1 MLQNIETYFTTVVI
15 LVHLAQ
21 LCLHLR
27 SKTKDQS
34 FNNFEKISYKKLSVN
49 QAKHFDL
56 FVCQELC
63 FYSTGVDLKF
73 FVGLKSFQAFQD
85 TGPRPGNSLK
95 SPIVTCIQRLFTCN
109 VRSQNH
115 SDHFHDGD
123 RLFNF
128 QQQDRNRNS
137 RQLAGLETTIQYT
150 NILVQNI
157 VNV

>member
-63 FYSTGVDLKF
+63 FYSTGVDFKIFRRPEKFPGLSRHRPQTRKFLKISYSHMYI
-73 FVGLKSFQAFQD
+73 VGFLHVMYVHKITLTISMMVIDYLTSNSKIA
-85 TGPRPGNSLK
+85 TEIPGNLLDLR
-95 SPIVTCIQRLFTCN
+95 P
-109 VRSQNH
+109 
-115 SDHFHDGD
+115 
-123 RLFNF
+123 
-128 QQQDRNRNS
+128 
-137 RQLAGLETTIQYT
+137 QY

>member
-1 MLQNIETYFTTVVI
+1 MLQNIETYFTIVVI

-63 FYSTGVDLKF
+63 FYSTGVDFKIF
-73 FVGLKSFQAFQD
+73 RRLKSFQAFQD

-95 SPIVTCIQRLFTCN
+95 SPIVTCI
-109 VRSQNH
+109 
-115 SDHFHDGD
+115 
-123 RLFNF
+123 
-128 QQQDRNRNS
+128 
-137 RQLAGLETTIQYT
+137 
-150 NILVQNI
+150 
-157 VNV
+157 

>member
-1 MLQNIETYFTTVVI
+1 MLQNIETYFTIVVI

-63 FYSTGVDLKF
+63 FYSTGVDFKIFRRPEKFPGLSRHRPQTRKFLKISYSHMYL
-73 FVGLKSFQAFQD
+73 VGFLH
-85 TGPRPGNSLK
+85 
-95 SPIVTCIQRLFTCN
+95 VM
-109 VRSQNH
+109 
-115 SDHFHDGD
+115 
-123 RLFNF
+123 
-128 QQQDRNRNS
+128 
-137 RQLAGLETTIQYT
+137 
-150 NILVQNI
+150 
-157 VNV
+157 